1 MESALQSTLETFG
14 VSAKGI
20 AKMEVDG
27 VTDEASLKAKVNE
40 RIAEGWQPYGTP
52 FAHAGQILQALAL
65 TRKAEKPIRKTSE
78 N

>member
-1 MESALQSTLETFG
+1 MSRVVEYDLASA
-14 VSAKGI
+14 
-20 AKMEVDG
+20 
-27 VTDEASLKAKVNE
+27 TDSQQLKAKVNE